1 MCTNATEFQSNL
13 KIYQAQQTS
22 KLNGAIFVSH
32 ITSDKVVRNIAQG
45 DIILYSIYILILRQ
59 GKKISCHSNMKRFA
73 LIVDLVMRF
82 NGAMVYYNE
91 LYSHK
96 FINMI

>member
-1 MCTNATEFQSNL
+1 MPRPPGWKVRENAPLLPGGGMGT
-13 KIYQAQQTS
+13 A
-22 KLNGAIFVSH
+22 
-32 ITSDKVVRNIAQG
+32 
-45 DIILYSIYILILRQ
+45 RQ